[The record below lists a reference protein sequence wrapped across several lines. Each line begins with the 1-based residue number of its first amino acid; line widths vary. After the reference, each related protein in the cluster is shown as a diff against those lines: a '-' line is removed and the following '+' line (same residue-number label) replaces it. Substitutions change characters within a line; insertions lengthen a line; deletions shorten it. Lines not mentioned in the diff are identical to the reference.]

1 MLPSFAVSTAEG
13 SNAMLLIKNKH
24 LRDIIRFAVPF
35 VTVPA
40 ITIIGAA
47 AFDKKKHIIISLA
60 VAVSALLLFAAGFE
74 KKSTGTRR
82 MVIVAV
88 MVALCFAGRFIPFLK
103 PIAALTIIT
112 ALYLGGEAGFLVG
125 SLSAILSNFY
135 FGQGPWTAFQ
145 MLAWGLIG
153 FFAGLLADKLL
164 KSRILLLLYGAA
176 SGLAYSFIM
185 DIWTVLWYNQGFDFK
200 LYFAALVTAIP
211 YTASYAV
218 SNVLFL
224 YLLAKPFGEKL
235 QRIKV
240 KYGV

>member
-1 MLPSFAVSTAEG
+1 
-13 SNAMLLIKNKH
+13 MLLIKSKR
-24 LRDIIRFAVPF
+24 LRDTIRVVVPFIAVPLI
-35 VTVPA
+35 TVL
-40 ITIIGAA
+40 GAL
-47 AFDKKKHIIISLA
+47 AFDEKKHIIIALA

-82 MVIVAV
+82 MVIAAV
-88 MVALCFAGRFIPFLK
+88 MTALCFAGRFIPILK

-125 SLSAILSNFY
+125 AMSAILSNFY

-153 FFAGLLADKLL
+153 LFAGIFSEKLL
-164 KSRILLLLYGAA
+164 KSRALLLIYGALT
-176 SGLAYSFIM
+176 GIAYSFIM
-185 DIWTVLWYNQGFDFK
+185 DVWTVLWYNRGFDIK
-200 LYFAALVTAIP
+200 LYLAALVSAVP
-211 YTASYAV
+211 YTVSYAV

-235 QRIKV
+235 SRIKT

>member
-1 MLPSFAVSTAEG
+1 MI
-13 SNAMLLIKNKH
+13 LIKSRK
-24 LRDIIRFAVPF
+24 LRQAIKIAVPF
-35 VTVPA
+35 VIIPTITVV
-40 ITIIGAA
+40 GAL
-47 AFDKKKHIIISLA
+47 AFDAKKHIIIALA
-60 VAVSALLLFAAGFE
+60 AAVMALLLFAAGFE

-82 MVIVAV
+82 MVIVAA
-88 MVALCFAGRFIPFLK
+88 MTALCFAGRFIPFLK

-125 SLSAILSNFY
+125 AMSAVLSNFY

-153 FFAGLLADKLL
+153 LFAGIFSEKLL
-164 KSRILLLLYGAA
+164 KSRILLLIYGALT
-176 SGLAYSFIM
+176 GIAYSFIM
-185 DIWTVLWYNQGFDFK
+185 DIWTVLWYNQGFDIR
-200 LYFAALVTAIP
+200 LYLAALVSAIP
-211 YTASYAV
+211 YTLSYAV

-235 QRIKV
+235 SRIKT